1 MPKDN
6 IEYSEP
12 IGDQAVYTT
21 CYMCACRC
29 GIKVHLRN
37 GRLRYIEGNRDHP
50 VNRGVLCGKGSAGIM
65 NVLSPARL
73 RKPLKRVGARGTG
86 EFKEI
91 EWEEALAIA
100 TERLALIRATDPNS
114 LAIFTGRDQ
123 SQSLTGYFAQMFGT
137 MNFAAH
143 GGFCTVNMAAAGL
156 YSLGGAFWEFG
167 EPDWEV
173 SKLFLMIGVAED
185 HDFKSDQAGPRTT
198 QGARHEDH
206 RSQSGAHRLRRDR

>member
-1 MPKDN
+1 MR
-6 IEYSEP
+6 
-12 IGDQAVYTT
+12 Q
-21 CYMCACRC
+21 
-29 GIKVHLRN
+29 GIC
-37 GRLRYIEGNRDHP
+37 RDHER
-50 VNRGVLCGKGSAGIM
+50 VV
-65 NVLSPARL
+65 PARL
-73 RKPLKRVGARGTG
+73 RKPLKRVGARGSG

-156 YSLGGAFWEFG
+156 YSVGGAFWEFG
-167 EPDWEV
+167 EPDWEF

-185 HDFKSDQAGPRTT
+185 HELKPDQAWARSA

-206 RSQSGAHRLRRDR
+206 RSQSGAHGLCRDR